1 MQTSTQP
8 EAVGVAPAP
17 APVQA
22 PSITTVGPDGKTQTL
37 IIPSTRTEV
46 RELMSQREELADQLS
61 SASSR
66 RRELSEEVRTAPE
79 GVSRTGLEE
88 RIRLLDSRILQLET
102 EIALT
107 GRQLA
112 ATPEELVASARVE
125 GRGGDG
131 GEFEEG
137 FFGGGFLVAG
147 AFAVV
152 LFIRR
157 WRSRRRGGKKTPAM
171 IPTESNQRL
180 ERIEQGME
188 AIAIE
193 VERVSEGQRFVTR
206 LLSEQ
211 QAPIGVSHRVAQ
223 PAMVAKDPA
232 DADSR

>member
-8 EAVGVAPAP
+8 EAVVAAPAE

-37 IIPSTRTEV
+37 VIPSTLAEV
-46 RELMSQREELADQLS
+46 RELRSQREELANQLTG
-61 SASSR
+61 ATSR
-66 RRELSEEVRTAPE
+66 RRELSEEIRTAPE
-79 GVSRTGLEE
+79 GASRTGLEE
-88 RIRLLDSRILQLET
+88 RIRLLDQRILQLET
-102 EIALT
+102 ELALT

-112 ATPEELVASARVE
+112 ATPAGLISSAEERQS
-125 GRGGDG
+125 GGGDD
-131 GEFEEG
+131 FEEG

-152 LFIRR
+152 LFVRR
-157 WRSRRRGGKKTPAM
+157 WRGRRRGGKKKTPAM
-171 IPTESNQRL
+171 MPTESNERL

-211 QAPIGVSHRVAQ
+211 HAPVGISHRAAQ
-223 PAMVAKDPA
+223 PAMAKDPG